1 VPDVLN
7 MNSNFEVAP
16 VLDAQ
21 KPLPRFGLG
30 ACLPVPEAA
39 APFASNGVVAFQRPS
54 TAWTAPSAG
63 FGQHLGLTVSGQH
76 TSGVASG
83 SAASNGIA
91 ASDQQSAYNKTLTIA
106 DGAGDLG
113 PHPAR
118 EPV

>member
-1 VPDVLN
+1 VPVVLN
-7 MNSNFEVAP
+7 MNSNFEV
-16 VLDAQ
+16 AQ

-30 ACLPVPEAA
+30 ACLPVPQAA
-39 APFASNGVVAFQRPS
+39 APLASSGAVAFQRPS
-54 TAWTAPSAG
+54 TARTAPSAG
-63 FGQHLGLTVSGQH
+63 FGQHFGLTVSGQP

-83 SAASNGIA
+83 SAADHGIA
-91 ASDQQSAYNKTLTIA
+91 ASVRQSAYNKTLTIA